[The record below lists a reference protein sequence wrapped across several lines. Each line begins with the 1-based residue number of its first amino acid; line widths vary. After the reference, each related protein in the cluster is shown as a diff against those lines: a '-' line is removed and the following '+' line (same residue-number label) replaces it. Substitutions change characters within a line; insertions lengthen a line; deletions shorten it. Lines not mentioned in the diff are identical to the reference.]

1 MDIESKGDLL
11 FLAHRIPY
19 PPNKGDKVRSYH
31 LLSFLARY
39 YRVHVGAFID
49 DPDDWQYAAYLQKLC
64 KGKVQLYPLSRNQA
78 LFRSLIALTTKKP
91 LGLAYYQD
99 SSMAKWVQ
107 DIAKHYCLKQVVVF
121 SSTMA
126 QYLKYLPASLS
137 TIVDFVDV
145 DSEKWRAYSKT
156 SFFPLSWIYK
166 REANTLL
173 DFEKKVA
180 GQVDASIFV
189 SPAEAKLFCTLAPD
203 LSERVF
209 SISNGVDIDFFSP
222 DHCFPSPYNPENK
235 ALVFTGAMDYR
246 PNIDAVI
253 WFTKHIFPKI
263 LKEVPSACFYIVGS
277 HPAKSVRALT
287 SHDRVYVTGS
297 VPDVRPYL
305 AHASGVVAPLRIA
318 RGIQNK
324 VLEAMAMAKP
334 VLATPEAAEGIELPQ
349 ACLALIG
356 RNVEDLVIKGINLLR
371 KGDELGTG
379 KIGRNYVFTNY
390 RWEHHLQFLS
400 QLLNK

>member
-19 PPNKGDKVRSYH
+19 PPNKGDKIRSYH

-49 DPDDWQYAAYLQKLC
+49 DPEDWQYVSHLQALC
-64 KGKVQLYPLSRNQA
+64 KGEALLRPLSRNQA
-78 LFRSLIALTTKKP
+78 LFRSLVGLTTKKP

-99 SSMAKWVQ
+99 DSMTKWVQ
-107 DIAKHYCLKQVVVF
+107 EIARCYTLKKVFIF

-126 QYLKYLPASLS
+126 QYLKYLPLSLS

-156 SFFPLSWIYK
+156 SFLPLSWIYK
-166 REANTLL
+166 REANALL
-173 DFEKKVA
+173 DFEKEIA
-180 GQVDASIFV
+180 SQVGASIFV
-189 SPAEAKLFCTLAPD
+189 SQAEAKLFCTLAPD
-203 LSERVF
+203 LSEKIF

-222 DHCFPSPYNPENK
+222 DHCFPSPYNPESK
-235 ALVFTGAMDYR
+235 VLVFTGAMDYR
-246 PNIDAVI
+246 PNIDAVV

-263 LKEVPSACFYIVGS
+263 LKEVPSARFYIVGS
-277 HPAKSVRALT
+277 HPAKPVRALI
-287 SHDRVYVTGS
+287 SHDHIYVTGS

-324 VLEAMAMAKP
+324 MLEAMAMAKP
-334 VLATPEAAEGIELPQ
+334 ILATPEAAEGIELPQ
-349 ACLALIG
+349 ACHALIG
-356 RNVEDLVIKGINLLR
+356 KGIEELVTKGVNLLQ
-371 KGDELGTG
+371 KGDELNAG
-379 KIGRNYVFTNY
+379 KIGRNYVLNNY
-390 RWEHHLQFLS
+390 CWEHHLQSLS
-400 QLLNK
+400 QLPNK